1 MQVSVLFSWL
11 SATPFFI
18 VISFLILPA
27 GKLDE
32 SLEVKQQFCGPKGE
46 SKKEPGSFMLFCN
59 ITANCAVL
67 WGKKP
72 YWLSSVVEFQL
83 QSAKWNTFFLLV
95 LLNHLQN
102 WRISVMKKCCA
113 LHTSWLS
120 TNFTCIFEGTRNPDV
135 KGSAFVRYN
144 FPCMVDECT
153 HFRPSLCYAS
163 LPIYMLSN
171 WTHQSNYVIE
181 ICNLTFKMSI
191 LLIIMSVICDSIRIW
206 WICFKR
212 CVLQQM
218 AHRNTFHLVRVHSLS

>member
-32 SLEVKQQFCGPKGE
+32 SLEVKQQGFVALKVKARKSLGHYVILQYNC
-46 SKKEPGSFMLFCN
+46 
-59 ITANCAVL
+59 NCAVFV
-67 WGKKP
+67 GEKP

-120 TNFTCIFEGTRNPDV
+120 TNFTCIFWGTRNPDV
-135 KGSAFVRYN
+135 R
-144 FPCMVDECT
+144 
-153 HFRPSLCYAS
+153 
-163 LPIYMLSN
+163 LS
-171 WTHQSNYVIE
+171 VCE
-181 ICNLTFKMSI
+181 IQLSMYG
-191 LLIIMSVICDSIRIW
+191 W
-206 WICFKR
+206 WISLQAFTVLCFSP
-212 CVLQQM
+212 
-218 AHRNTFHLVRVHSLS
+218 HLYVE